1 MRWWRLSWCPGR
13 WNKHRP
19 FRGWHH
25 VTRYRLYS
33 SQGRSSR
40 DCPTYRANTTGGLSI
55 DLADFMETFDRRSKG
70 ACRPVGAGG
79 GINVRTCTRTR
90 TARESWSFPGPF
102 HGPIFDWPSFP
113 LISSRRSGLLER
125 KGKDLAPRCYGGASP
140 TPAPEGDPR
149 RETRMILRVSPAVS
163 R

>member
-13 WNKHRP
+13 WNKLRP

-70 ACRPVGAGG
+70 ACSSVGTGV
-79 GINVRTCTRTR
+79 GINVETG
-90 TARESWSFPGPF
+90 AKRERPGKAGAFP
-102 HGPIFDWPSFP
+102 
-113 LISSRRSGLLER
+113 
-125 KGKDLAPRCYGGASP
+125 
-140 TPAPEGDPR
+140 
-149 RETRMILRVSPAVS
+149 
-163 R
+163 